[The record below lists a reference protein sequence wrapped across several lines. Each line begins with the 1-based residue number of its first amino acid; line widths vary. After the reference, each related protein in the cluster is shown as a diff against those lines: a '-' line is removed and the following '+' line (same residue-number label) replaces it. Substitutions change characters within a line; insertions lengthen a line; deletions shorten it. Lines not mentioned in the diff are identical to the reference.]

1 MKPVLKTSALAILV
15 ALGASACL
23 SNKDHAANK
32 PIELNTPKNYNYAA
46 VSAETAGVVTNVTD
60 SDVTSQGTDSYKA
73 FNTAV
78 NTANKTI
85 IEHKDF
91 EMNSISNGA
100 LGSFGTYTLKK
111 DPEQK
116 DDKDVTLTYFQV
128 PYGAV
133 YAFESDNKIFIKYA
147 GGQKNKDVDLV
158 KTIDD
163 KSYTFDGVTLA
174 EVTRKAKDGKLTT
187 ELDKSGRFTFTVKKE
202 AHKAKLVNGVLKGV
216 YGEVK
221 LVDTDFADNK
231 VTIDYKASLEKANIK
246 EADIKTASAEITLT
260 GNDYLTAVG
269 KNVLEANKDKVIKDD
284 ITKVQE
290 GLVGR
295 GREVVEKAAAAK

>member
-174 EVTRKAKDGKLTT
+174 EVTRKGKDGKLTT
-187 ELDKSGRFTFTVKKE
+187 ELNKDGRFTFTVKKE
-202 AHKAKLVNGVLKGV
+202 ADKAKLVNGVLKGV

-221 LVDTDFADNK
+221 LVDTDFTNNK
-231 VTIDYKASLEKANIK
+231 ATIDYKNNFDKK
-246 EADIKTASAEITLT
+246 ADIKTANAEITLT

-269 KNVLEANKDKVIKDD
+269 KNVVEAEADKFIKDD

>member
-23 SNKDHAANK
+23 SNKDHAAR
-32 PIELNTPKNYNYAA
+32 PIELNTPKSYNYAA

-60 SDVTSQGTDSYKA
+60 SDVTSQVTDSYKA

-147 GGQKNKDVDLV
+147 GGQKNKAVDLV
-158 KTIDD
+158 QTIND

-174 EVTRKAKDGKLTT
+174 EVTRKKGDKSTT
-187 ELDKSGRFTFTVKKE
+187 ELNKDGRFTFTVKKE
-202 AHKAKLVNGVLKGV
+202 GQNAKLVNGVLKGV

-221 LVDTDFADNK
+221 LVDTNFADNK
-231 VTIDYKASLEKANIK
+231 ATINYKDNFTNKT
-246 EADIKTASAEITLT
+246 DIKTANADITLT

-269 KNVLEANKDKVIKDD
+269 KNVVEANDGKFIKDD

-295 GREVVEKAAAAK
+295 GREVVEKAAAK

>member
-91 EMNSISNGA
+91 EMNRISNGA

-147 GGQKNKDVDLV
+147 GGQKNKAVDLV
-158 KTIDD
+158 TTIGD

-174 EVTRKAKDGKLTT
+174 EVTRKKDGKLTT
-187 ELDKSGRFTFTVKKE
+187 ELDKSGRFTFTVKKD
-202 AHKAKLVNGVLKGV
+202 ANKAKLVNGVLKGV

-221 LVDTDFADNK
+221 LVDTDFTDNK
-231 VTIDYKASLEKANIK
+231 ATINYKDNFTNKT
-246 EADIKTASAEITLT
+246 DIKTASAEITLT

-269 KNVLEANKDKVIKDD
+269 KNTIEAEANKVIKDD

>member
-60 SDVTSQGTDSYKA
+60 GDVTSQVTDSYKA

-78 NTANKTI
+78 DTANKAI
-85 IEHKDF
+85 IGDKDF

-111 DPEQK
+111 NPEEK

-147 GGQKNKDVDLV
+147 GGQKNKAVDLV
-158 KTIDD
+158 QTIND

-174 EVTRKAKDGKLTT
+174 EVTRKKDGKLTT
-187 ELDKSGRFTFTVKKE
+187 ELDKSGRFTFTVKKD
-202 AHKAKLVNGVLKGV
+202 ANKAKLVNGVLKGV

-231 VTIDYKASLEKANIK
+231 ATIADYKANFKNA
-246 EADIKTASAEITLT
+246 ADIKTANAEINLT

-269 KNVLEANKDKVIKDD
+269 KNVVEANDGKFIKDD

>member
-23 SNKDHAANK
+23 SNKDHAAR
-32 PIELNTPKNYNYAA
+32 PIELNTPKSYNYAA
-46 VSAETAGVVTNVTD
+46 AAVETAGVVTNVTN
-60 SDVTSQGTDSYKA
+60 SDVSSDAAKDYKA

-78 NTANKTI
+78 DQTNKDI
-85 IEHKDF
+85 IKDKEF

-133 YAFESDNKIFIKYA
+133 YAFESENKIFIKYA
-147 GGQKNKDVDLV
+147 GGQKNKQVDLV
-158 KTIDD
+158 QTIND

-174 EVTRKAKDGKLTT
+174 EVTRKKDGKLTT
-187 ELDKSGRFTFTVKKE
+187 ELDKSGRFTFTVKKD
-202 AHKAKLVNGVLKGV
+202 ANKAKLVNGVLKGV

-221 LVDTDFADNK
+221 LVDTDFTNNK
-231 VTIDYKASLEKANIK
+231 ATIDYKNNFDKK
-246 EADIKTASAEITLT
+246 ADIKTANAEITLT

-269 KNVLEANKDKVIKDD
+269 KNVVEAEADKFIKDD

>member
-46 VSAETAGVVTNVTD
+46 VSAETAGIVTNVTD
-60 SDVTSQGTDSYKA
+60 GDVTSQVTDSYKA

-78 NTANKTI
+78 DTANKAI
-85 IEHKDF
+85 IGDKDF

-100 LGSFGTYTLKK
+100 LGSFGTYTKK
-111 DPEQK
+111 AEDEK
-116 DDKDVTLTYFQV
+116 DKDVTLTYFQV

-133 YAFESDNKIFIKYA
+133 YAFESENKIFIKYA
-147 GGQKNKDVDLV
+147 GGQKNKAVDLV
-158 KTIDD
+158 QTIND

-174 EVTRKAKDGKLTT
+174 EVTRKKGDKSTT
-187 ELDKSGRFTFTVKKE
+187 ELNKDGRFTFTVKKE
-202 AHKAKLVNGVLKGV
+202 GQNAKLVNGVLKGV

-221 LVDTDFADNK
+221 LVDTNFADNK
-231 VTIDYKASLEKANIK
+231 ATINYKDNFTNKT
-246 EADIKTASAEITLT
+246 DIKTANADITLT

-269 KNVLEANKDKVIKDD
+269 KNVVEANDGKFIKDD

-295 GREVVEKAAAAK
+295 GREVVEKAAAK

>member
-23 SNKDHAANK
+23 SNKDHAAR

-46 VSAETAGVVTNVTD
+46 AAVETAGVVTNVTN
-60 SDVTSQGTDSYKA
+60 SDNSADGTKDYKA

-78 NTANKTI
+78 DQANKDI
-85 IEHKDF
+85 IKDKEF
-91 EMNSISNGA
+91 EMNRISNGA

-111 DPEQK
+111 DPEEK

-133 YAFESDNKIFIKYA
+133 YAFESENKIFIKYA
-147 GGQKNKDVDLV
+147 GGQKNKQVDLV
-158 KTIDD
+158 TTIGE

-174 EVTRKAKDGKLTT
+174 EVTRKGKEGKLTT
-187 ELDKSGRFTFTVKKE
+187 ELNKDGRFTFTVKKE
-202 AHKAKLVNGVLKGV
+202 GDKAKLVNGVLKGV

-221 LVDTDFADNK
+221 LVDTDFTNNK
-231 VTIDYKASLEKANIK
+231 ATINYKDKFANK
-246 EADIKTASAEITLT
+246 DDIKTASAEINLT

-269 KNVLEANKDKVIKDD
+269 KNTIEAEANKVIKDD

>member
-78 NTANKTI
+78 DAANKAI
-85 IEHKDF
+85 IEHKEF

-100 LGSFGTYTLKK
+100 LGSFGTYMLKK

-147 GGQKNKDVDLV
+147 GGQKNKQVDLV
-158 KTIDD
+158 QTIND

-174 EVTRKAKDGKLTT
+174 EVTRKGKDGKLTT
-187 ELDKSGRFTFTVKKE
+187 ELNKDGRFTFSVKKE
-202 AHKAKLVNGVLKGV
+202 GQNAKLVNGVLKGV

-221 LVDTDFADNK
+221 LVDTNFADNK
-231 VTIDYKASLEKANIK
+231 ATINYKDNFTNKT
-246 EADIKTASAEITLT
+246 DIKTANAEITLT

-269 KNVLEANKDKVIKDD
+269 KNVVEANDGKFIKDD

-295 GREVVEKAAAAK
+295 GREVVEKAAAK

>member
-23 SNKDHAANK
+23 SNKDHAAR

-46 VSAETAGVVTNVTD
+46 VSAETAGVVTNVTKE
-60 SDVTSQGTDSYKA
+60 DVESKTTDEHKA
-73 FNTAV
+73 FNKAV
-78 NTANKTI
+78 DATNSAI

-100 LGSFGTYTLKK
+100 LGRFGTYTKK
-111 DPEQK
+111 AEDEK
-116 DDKDVTLTYFQV
+116 DKDVTLTYFQV

-147 GGQKNKDVDLV
+147 GGQKNKNVDLV
-158 KTIDD
+158 TTIGD

-202 AHKAKLVNGVLKGV
+202 ANKAKLVNGVLKGV

-231 VTIDYKASLEKANIK
+231 ATIADYKANFKNTV
-246 EADIKTASAEITLT
+246 DIKTANAEINLT

-269 KNVLEANKDKVIKDD
+269 KNVVEANDGKFIKDD

>member
-23 SNKDHAANK
+23 SNKDHAAR
-32 PIELNTPKNYNYAA
+32 PIELNTPKSYNYAA

-60 SDVTSQGTDSYKA
+60 SDVKSEDAATYKA

-85 IEHKDF
+85 IENKDF

-111 DPEQK
+111 DLEQK

-147 GGQKNKDVDLV
+147 GGQKNKAVDLV
-158 KTIDD
+158 QTIND

-202 AHKAKLVNGVLKGV
+202 ADKAKLVNGVLKGV

-231 VTIDYKASLEKANIK
+231 ATIADYKASFKNAT
-246 EADIKTASAEITLT
+246 DIKTANAEINLT

-269 KNVLEANKDKVIKDD
+269 KNVVEANDGKFIKDD

>member
-46 VSAETAGVVTNVTD
+46 VSAETAGVVTNVTKE
-60 SDVTSQGTDSYKA
+60 DVESKTTDEHKA
-73 FNTAV
+73 FNKAV
-78 NTANKTI
+78 DATNSAI

-100 LGSFGTYTLKK
+100 LGRFGTYTKK
-111 DPEQK
+111 AEDEK
-116 DDKDVTLTYFQV
+116 DKDVTLTYFQV

-174 EVTRKAKDGKLTT
+174 EVTRKGKDGKLTT
-187 ELDKSGRFTFTVKKE
+187 ELNKDGRFTFTVKKE
-202 AHKAKLVNGVLKGV
+202 ADKAKLVNGVLKGV

-221 LVDTDFADNK
+221 LVDTEFTNNK
-231 VTIDYKASLEKANIK
+231 ATIADYKANFKNT
-246 EADIKTASAEITLT
+246 ADIKTANAEINLT

-269 KNVLEANKDKVIKDD
+269 KNVVEANDGKFIKDD